1 MLKRETEGLCPA
13 ARSFC
18 LQGILGEE
26 AEGSEWEK
34 SSMATAS
41 RVSDGQKRGTNN
53 GERERER
60 EVVWGTN

>member
-26 AEGSEWEK
+26 AEGSALVWRQTWVRVPFP
-34 SSMATAS
+34 SSTS
-41 RVSDGQKRGTNN
+41 LDIGKVTQ
-53 GERERER
+53 
-60 EVVWGTN
+60 